1 MHGRDI
7 TSIFL
12 DALTGPCRVAKG
24 RTILL
29 CVSGGMDSMVLFDLA
44 LRAAPLIDLHLG
56 VIHVDHGLRGKDS
69 TRDARF
75 VKNVCRR
82 LSVPFHLIN
91 LSMDPDTPNLE
102 EEARQRRYQAVL
114 DCMEEHGYDC
124 AATGHTRDDQAETVI
139 YRIIRG
145 TGIRGLSGMEYRR
158 DDHIIRP
165 MLDIPRRD
173 VRDHAVQNNLDYV
186 QDASNTDLRRARNL
200 IRSSILPS
208 MQRINPKVTEAV
220 SSLASIARLEGDALD
235 AMAAEL
241 IRRAATI
248 DWSAFR
254 AFSLAHI
261 VSAPGA
267 VTRRFVIRI
276 IADMTGE
283 ERGMDASEV
292 ERVLGVIEGNTT
304 AHTMRRRVRVCRD
317 GGLLVFLL
325 TAPRP
330 YYAHPVDRG
339 GDLYIPEIRTAVHIV
354 IPKGNH
360 KRLTLRSWL
369 PGDRT
374 DSARVADVLS
384 AMKVPGSQRPFWPV
398 LSTDSGVL
406 AVGSDR
412 DSFDQ
417 CRIVLGG
424 ALGA

>member
-12 DALTGPCRVAKG
+12 DALTGPCRVTRG
-24 RTILL
+24 QSMLL
-29 CVSGGMDSMVLFDLA
+29 CVSGGMDSMVLLDLA
-44 LRAAPLIDLHLG
+44 LKTAPLLDLRLG
-56 VIHVDHGLRGKDS
+56 VIHVDHGLRGKES
-69 TRDARF
+69 ARDAQF
-75 VKNVCRR
+75 VKNICRR

-91 LSMDPDTPNLE
+91 LSMDPVTPNLE
-102 EEARQRRYQAVL
+102 EEARQRRYKAIL
-114 DCMEEHGYDC
+114 DCMKDHGYDC
-124 AATGHTRDDQAETVI
+124 AATGHTQDDQAETVL

-145 TGIRGLSGMEYRR
+145 TGIRGLSGMEHCR
-158 DDHIIRP
+158 DDGIVRP
-165 MLDIPRRD
+165 MLDITRND
-173 VRDHAVQNNLDYV
+173 VRGHARKNDLEYV

-235 AMAAEL
+235 AMATEL
-241 IRRAATI
+241 TSRAATI

-254 AFSLAHI
+254 AFSLAHV
-261 VSAPGA
+261 VSAPEA

-292 ERVLGVIEGNTT
+292 ERVLKVIEGSAT
-304 AHTMRRRVRVCRD
+304 AHTVRRKLRVCRD
-317 GGLLVFLL
+317 GDLLVFLL

-330 YYAHPVDRG
+330 YYAHPVARG
-339 GDLYIPEIRTAVHIV
+339 GDLYIPEIRTAVRIV
-354 IPKGNH
+354 MPKGNH
-360 KRLTLRSWL
+360 ARLTLRSWL

-374 DSARVADVLS
+374 DSNRVADVLS
-384 AMKVPGSQRPFWPV
+384 ALKVPGSQRPFWPV
-398 LSTDSGVL
+398 LASKTGVL

-412 DSFDQ
+412 DSSDP